1 MLDICLQSN
10 TDHARLF
17 IERVVAYAGC
27 DIASEQFRSDVID
40 RLKKAAKVCTANASG
55 AFPKQ
60 VLAFTGKRASRIYL
74 HWVLGRTIAASYV
87 RLLLT
92 LEDVLTSSHLHPLT
106 IAYFTP

>member
-55 AFPKQ
+55 M
-60 VLAFTGKRASRIYL
+60 LAGWYGFRFFTD
-74 HWVLGRTIAASYV
+74 
-87 RLLLT
+87 LLLAKVGII
-92 LEDVLTSSHLHPLT
+92 LCVLLFIYCICIFGQCLG
-106 IAYFTP
+106 